1 MNTGKSTLFLGAKG
15 VIECKA
21 KAAPAANNTWS
32 KDGVKI
38 DFSISRY
45 TLVDNNNLVIG
56 T

>member
-1 MNTGKSTLFLGAKG
+1 MSTGKSTLFLGAKG

-21 KAAPAANNTWS
+21 KAAPAAVNTWS

-45 TLVDNNNLVIG
+45 TLVDNTLVIG
-56 T
+56 M